1 MAEWAARLPEDSISI
16 LGHLRCLPDLDAVRN
31 GDTIWLRGHGQP
43 SGALRRVPDLKLY
56 QLDAN
61 GVLRR
66 QGERVPF
73 ATLPEMKW
81 SALTDFWELELP
93 PTVFSANPPD
103 PCEIRLE
110 ASDTVSNPSALVTE
124 PSFLLALADD
134 APAIRLAAFC
144 FAATNTKKVV
154 LIGDT
159 LPPIPG
165 DRYVCT
171 EMLYVRSGWTWT
183 PHVPTPIIRHG
194 LRADEMVFLSPKIDD
209 PSSEQDVI
217 TDVVSG
223 EGLVQASRE
232 SIRITA
238 EKLDWNR

>member
-1 MAEWAARLPEDSISI
+1 MPSRSGRSTKRRHHLAARAH
-16 LGHLRCLPDLDAVRN
+16 GH
-31 GDTIWLRGHGQP
+31 P

-165 DRYVCT
+165 DRYVLHRNALCA
-171 EMLYVRSGWTWT
+171 LRLDLD
-183 PHVPTPIIRHG
+183 PPT
-194 LRADEMVFLSPKIDD
+194 SPR
-209 PSSEQDVI
+209 PSSGMA
-217 TDVVSG
+217 SG
-223 EGLVQASRE
+223 PMKWYFSPQ
-232 SIRITA
+232 
-238 EKLDWNR
+238 K